1 MSVLS
6 RVAEVVRDV
15 AIAVD
20 AAHAIQHGMP
30 VPERARSRAAAAHVV
45 PRRYTHDHPAVE
57 PTGADPI
64 GCVASAGR
72 QRRPLRTADR

>member
-1 MSVLS
+1 
-6 RVAEVVRDV
+6 
-15 AIAVD
+15 
-20 AAHAIQHGMP
+20 MP